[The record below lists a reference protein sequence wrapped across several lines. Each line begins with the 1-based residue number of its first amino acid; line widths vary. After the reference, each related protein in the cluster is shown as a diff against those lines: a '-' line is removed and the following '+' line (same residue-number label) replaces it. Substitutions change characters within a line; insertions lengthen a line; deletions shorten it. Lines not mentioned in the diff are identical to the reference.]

1 MHLRM
6 SPQLRE
12 SLRAAASD
20 AGCSLNAFA
29 VQVLSAAAGDA
40 ARFRSVDDASAR
52 KEAARP
58 TQRWRSR
65 FARNEFMKRMAEEM
79 GSSAMFGLVRRLDA
93 DDPGYFLEWWTAR
106 HAGEKVREPRLSD
119 TAK

>member
-1 MHLRM
+1 MA
-6 SPQLRE
+6 PQLRE

-40 ARFRSVDDASAR
+40 ARFRSANDSEER

-58 TQRWRSR
+58 AQKWRSR
-65 FARNEFMKRMAEEM
+65 FARNDFIGRMGAEM
-79 GSSAMFGLVRRLDA
+79 GSSAMVALVGRLDA
-93 DDPGYFLEWWTAR
+93 EDPGYFLEWWNAR
-106 HAGEKVREPRLSD
+106 HTGDKLREPRFSD
-119 TAK
+119 TVT